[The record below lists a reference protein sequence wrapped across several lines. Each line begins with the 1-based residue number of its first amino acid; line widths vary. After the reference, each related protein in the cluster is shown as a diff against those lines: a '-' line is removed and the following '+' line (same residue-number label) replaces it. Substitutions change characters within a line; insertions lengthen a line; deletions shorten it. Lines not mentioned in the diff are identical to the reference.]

1 MEHEGKNMRAGR
13 NKQSK
18 STVTIAT
25 LILSGLFAG
34 IIVGPIFLYG
44 QEPETP
50 REQETPSYIETPDT
64 EGPSN
69 YPPGSD
75 SQYLPGTDAP
85 AFGPGDYTIGAG
97 GSAIPDPSAAVA
109 RQAAA
114 AAAAQKARE
123 DQAAEMAK
131 AFSCIGGGWTSPLS
145 FNLKGCVANL
155 MDMVMWIA
163 ARTLWIAGVLLN
175 MTLHLTLNLNTLLEQ
190 LPIVDIGWKV
200 LRDIAN
206 IVFIFITLWAGIS
219 ITLGIGDGGKKAWGL
234 LAQMVLVALFINFS
248 LFITKAIVD
257 ASNIAALHFYSLI
270 VEPGKEKD
278 YDSGLSEA
286 FMYGLKL
293 STLYNAK
300 QIGSGA
306 INADASMIATAARS
320 SNLNGGLSFTNIILI
335 GFFGSLFIVVA
346 AWVFFAAAIMFIY
359 RAITLIFLM
368 LLSPLAFVGLI
379 LPGASGMA
387 HQWWSKLW
395 SQAFFAPLYLALAY
409 VVVRTINGSTFQAF
423 QGTLPGSTPGTGF
436 AAALTTTSFGP
447 VSVIFNFVIL
457 IGLMVGCLIVAQS
470 LGAKGS
476 EMAMAGWQKIKG
488 AVVGGAI
495 GVAGAT
501 ARGIIKAPSAA
512 VQGAGNIG
520 KAAQWMSTTKLL
532 NNKLLNFK
540 NTKMAQRMDAFG
552 ARFQEGKG
560 IGGKLGKYA
569 RKTGE
574 WLDPRYLEERAS
586 QSKFGNTM
594 IGRAVRSVTTGAVA
608 NVKIGDKSLQEAYGE
623 GEEMASKRREIE
635 YGHTARSNAKDLEP
649 LQKDEQ
655 QKLNE
660 KLAAEEE
667 LRATEKRLED
677 AKDGGN
683 ATEIAKEEAALG
695 KGFVD
700 ARKEHAVA
708 ETELEKAKKSKDPTK
723 IAVAEAAVAA
733 VKAKMDAE
741 SKKGGAAVAAAKAEE
756 AVEAFEKANR
766 ETMEAYTSRI
776 QDALGI
782 MSTEAFLNLPKTFF
796 ENPAFMDHT
805 ALGQDKFAALM
816 KSEHFTKQ
824 EKEEYTKA
832 RWKRAEE
839 TAERRKARNDRYL
852 AELPEYQ
859 KKKEAYEAGV
869 KKIEESSG
877 VGLTDTFAKEYE
889 KEMGE
894 LNKQLAKFT
903 DEVAQMEELVDKG
916 KADPAALEWSKEK
929 LGNVKTQINTRQED
943 KKDRIAEREKEIKK
957 AGLVA
962 PVMQSQP
969 PGWDEATD
977 IRKALRNILRTDE
990 VTALYRYNRKAFGN
1004 PFIADTIKQ
1013 GTWNLVRN
1021 TGEID
1026 SNSMEQARVIK
1037 RHYLKDSMYL
1047 GGGLDAAQMHEF
1059 EEQSRTGAYALL
1071 DELGEKMKELGIEG
1085 YREFIKGGELQQLLK
1100 ERGLANLSADVDVQL
1115 HRHDAGQ
1122 SMYRETAQNL
1132 ATNEFEMMPGMMRE
1146 HPMSLN
1152 YYDQSSI
1159 TPFVHRDIEN
1169 TLPIA
1174 EFYIEQFKR
1183 HVEGTGR
1190 ISEGNLRILKW
1201 FVNENQGQGFTQFE
1215 MIRDDLKDWF
1225 EMIKRLIGKSN
1236 RAMTTRKY
1244 VTDEDVYADM
1254 DRKVGRHLDPFD
1266 LIRSDK
1272 DKPR

>member
-1 MEHEGKNMRAGR
+1 MPSPKNKRPHI
-13 NKQSK
+13 
-18 STVTIAT
+18 VTGIAAM
-25 LILSGLFAG
+25 ILSGILASVIAG
-34 IIVGPIFLYG
+34 PMFLYA
-44 QEPETP
+44 QQRPDFVIEAPE
-50 REQETPSYIETPDT
+50 EDNFIETPDT
-64 EGPSN
+64 PFIPTEPAQYIPPGAYTAGPDGVLRPAPGEYVIGPSGL
-69 YPPGSD
+69 PV
-75 SQYLPGTDAP
+75 QPGTQQAP
-85 AFGPGDYTIGAG
+85 QAPIPATGGVSLSCMPEMLGGDGIEG
-97 GSAIPDPSAAVA
+97 
-109 RQAAA
+109 
-114 AAAAQKARE
+114 
-123 DQAAEMAK
+123 
-131 AFSCIGGGWTSPLS
+131 CIAL
-145 FNLKGCVANL
+145 L
-155 MDMVMWIA
+155 MEKVMWLA

-175 MTLHLTLNLNTLLEQ
+175 MTLNYTLNLSTLLER

-206 IVFIFITLWAGIS
+206 IVFIFVTLWAGIS

-286 FMYGLKL
+286 FLYGLKL
-293 STLYNAK
+293 STLYDAK
-300 QIGSGA
+300 QMGA
-306 INADASMIATAARS
+306 RGAELARDNRTIRSIATS
-320 SNLNGGLSFTNIILI
+320 GGVSDLSFTNLILI
-335 GFFGSLFIVVA
+335 GFFGSLFIIVA

-359 RAITLIFLM
+359 RAITLIMLM

-395 SQAFFAPLYLALAY
+395 SQAFFAPIYLALAY
-409 VVVRTINGSTFQAF
+409 IVVRTINSGALTNIATEA
-423 QGTLPGSTPGTGF
+423 GGTGF
-436 AAALTTTSFGP
+436 AAAITGTASGN
-447 VSVIFNFVIL
+447 VAVIFNFVIL

-476 EMAMAGWQKIKG
+476 DMAMAGWQKIKG
-488 AVVGGAI
+488 GAI

-501 ARGIIKAPSAA
+501 VRGTIKAPSAGIQMMGN
-512 VQGAGNIG
+512 VGAGGAAVG
-520 KAAQWMSTTKLL
+520 KWMANTRLLHGGLLKNTAFSKWMGARGEKLSGAGEKMQESKFNQRFRKFTTK
-532 NNKLLNFK
+532 
-540 NTKMAQRMDAFG
+540 
-552 ARFQEGKG
+552 
-560 IGGKLGKYA
+560 
-569 RKTGE
+569 GE

-586 QSKFGNTM
+586 QSWLGNTM
-594 IGRAVRSVTTGAVA
+594 IGKAVRGITTGAVA
-608 NVKIGDKSLQEAYGE
+608 KAKIGNKSLEEAYRE
-623 GEEMASKRREIE
+623 GEEMASKRSEIE
-635 YGHTARSNAKDLEP
+635 EGNTARSNARDLEP
-649 LQKDEQ
+649 LQKKEQ

-660 KLAAEEE
+660 KLAAEEKSRKAEEE
-667 LRATEKRLED
+667 LKTAQ
-677 AKDGGN
+677 AGGN
-683 ATEIAKEEAALG
+683 PVEIAEKEKALG
-695 KGFVD
+695 KGFAD
-700 ARKEHAVA
+700 TKKEYA
-708 ETELEKAKKSKDPTK
+708 KAKTQLEEAKVSKDPAK
-723 IAVAEAAVAA
+723 IAAAEAAVAA
-733 VKAKMDAE
+733 VMAKMDAE
-741 SKKGGAAVAAAKAEE
+741 RKKGGATVEVAKAEE

-766 ETMEAYTSRI
+766 ETMEVYTSRI
-776 QDALGI
+776 QNALAH

-805 ALGQDKFAALM
+805 VLGQDKYLALM
-816 KSEHFTKQ
+816 KSEHFTKE

-839 TAERRKARNDRYL
+839 TAERRKVRNDRYL

-859 KKKEAYEAGV
+859 KKKEAYESGV

-889 KEMGE
+889 KEMAE
-894 LNKQLAKFT
+894 FNKQLAKFT

-929 LGNVKTQINTRQED
+929 LENVKTQINTRQED

-969 PGWDEATD
+969 SGWDEATD
-977 IRKALRNILRTDE
+977 IRKALRNILRPDE

-1047 GGGLDAAQMHEF
+1047 GSGLDATQMHEF

-1100 ERGLANLSADVDVQL
+1100 ERGLAHLSADVDVQL

-1122 SMYRETAQNL
+1122 TTYRATAKNL
-1132 ATNEFEMMPGMMRE
+1132 ASNEFEMMPGMMRE

-1152 YYDQSSI
+1152 YYDQATI
-1159 TPFVHRDIEN
+1159 TPFLHRDIEN

-1183 HVEGTGR
+1183 AVQGTGH

-1201 FVNENQGQGFTQFE
+1201 FVNENQGQSFTQFE
-1215 MIRDDLKDWF
+1215 MIKDELKDWF
-1225 EMIKRLIGKSN
+1225 EMIKRLIGRSN
-1236 RAMTTRKY
+1236 RAMTSRRY
-1244 VTDEDVYADM
+1244 ATDEDVYADM
-1254 DRKVGRHLDPFD
+1254 ERKVGRRFDPFD